1 MAARVLCLIVL
12 ALELRGFSI
21 SLPRG
26 KWKTFI
32 FYTELSN
39 LAAAMSAFCL
49 LVFGQSAWITAFR
62 YLSICMLVMTFLVT
76 TCVLVP
82 MGGDPKI
89 LLWSGT
95 GLYHHV
101 LCPVISA
108 VSYILIEN
116 HAEREPVW
124 LPILITVAYG
134 LIMMFMN
141 GIGKV
146 DGPYPFFRV
155 RKQSVPVTIFWVA
168 VLIAVIAAISFAV
181 YMVTMIS

>member
-39 LAAAMSAFCL
+39 LAAAVSAFCL
-49 LVFGQSAWITAFR
+49 LVFGQPAWITAFR

-89 LLWSGT
+89 LLWSGN

-108 VSYILIEN
+108 ASYIF
-116 HAEREPVW
+116 AECHTGREMVW

-134 LIMMFMN
+134 LIMLFMN

-155 RKQSVPVTIFWVA
+155 RQQSVSATVLWVV
-168 VLIAVIAAISFAV
+168 VLNAVITGISFAV
-181 YMVTMIS
+181 YMVTAG